1 MLTDTQTIR
10 YYQRLTDAMVELW
23 NRGSRY
29 EELRLY
35 MDGYIACLRHSN
47 TLEAYLIH
55 RLEEE
60 VFRFLRDPSNFE
72 LAIPQVQPE
81 RDYY

>member
-10 YYQRLTDAMVELW
+10 YYQRLTDALVDMW
-23 NRGSRY
+23 NRGYRS

-35 MDGYIACLRHSN
+35 LDGYLAALRQSN
-47 TLEAYLIH
+47 VLESFLIH

-60 VFRFLRDPSNFE
+60 ATRFLYDPFNFE
-72 LAIPQVQPE
+72 TALQPE
-81 RDYY
+81 PESDYY